1 MALPKQVRDQ
11 AAELD
16 AIEKQLYGDQQPTD
30 PDVPVAEVVTPEAE
44 QSTAPVKQL
53 EPEPVEAEPEK
64 QEDDDAK
71 VWQQKYK
78 TLQGMYDAEVP
89 RLHGQLKDMQAE
101 FNALKSTVE
110 KANNDVEQAKAT
122 AEKVAKRNLVTDE
135 DRQEFGEEMIAF
147 QRKVAREET
156 AELSDK
162 LEAVAAQNNE
172 LNKQLARQGETVRES
187 SFEQRL
193 TALVP
198 DFAQLNVDPVWI
210 KWLGEVDP
218 MLRGPRSSAAQ
229 RAFTEG
235 DAEGVAHYVNLFRE
249 SKQAAEP
256 AKKATSQEL
265 ESQIQP
271 SKVAST
277 TQRRSSQQG
286 KLYTDSDIRGMFAK
300 VMQLNSSNHTE
311 DAQKLEAE
319 IDAAYA
325 QGRVSA

>member
-1 MALPKQVRDQ
+1 MALPKQIREQ
-11 AAELD
+11 AAELEE
-16 AIEKQLYGDQQPTD
+16 IEKQLYGDQQPTD
-30 PDVPVAEVVTPEAE
+30 PDVPVAEVVTPEAK
-44 QSTAPVKQL
+44 QSAEPIKQP
-53 EPEPVEAEPEK
+53 EPETVEEAPEK
-64 QEDDDAK
+64 QEKDDAK

-89 RLHGQLKDMQAE
+89 RLHAQLKTMQAE
-101 FNALKSTVE
+101 FDTLKSNVE
-110 KANNDVEQAKAT
+110 KAGNE
-122 AEKVAKRNLVTDE
+122 AEESKKVAKKAASRNLVTDE

-162 LEAVAAQNNE
+162 LEAVAAQNSE
-172 LNKQLARQGETVRES
+172 LNDQLVRQGETVRES

-193 TALVP
+193 TSLVP
-198 DFAQLNVDPVWI
+198 DFAQLNIDPVWI
-210 KWLGEVDP
+210 KWLGEIDP

-249 SKQAAEP
+249 SQQGAEP
-256 AKKATSQEL
+256 AKKDNSLEL

-271 SKVAST
+271 LKVAST
-277 TQRRSSQQG
+277 TQSRSSQKG
-286 KLYTDSDIRGMFAK
+286 KLYTDNDIRGMFAK
-300 VMQLNSSNHTE
+300 VMQLNNSNRTD

>member
-1 MALPKQVRDQ
+1 
-11 AAELD
+11 
-16 AIEKQLYGDQQPTD
+16 
-30 PDVPVAEVVTPEAE
+30 
-44 QSTAPVKQL
+44 
-53 EPEPVEAEPEK
+53 
-64 QEDDDAK
+64 
-71 VWQQKYK
+71 
-78 TLQGMYDAEVP
+78 
-89 RLHGQLKDMQAE
+89 
-101 FNALKSTVE
+101 
-110 KANNDVEQAKAT
+110 
-122 AEKVAKRNLVTDE
+122 
-135 DRQEFGEEMIAF
+135 
-147 QRKVAREET
+147 
-156 AELSDK
+156 
-162 LEAVAAQNNE
+162 
-172 LNKQLARQGETVRES
+172 
-187 SFEQRL
+187 
-193 TALVP
+193 
-198 DFAQLNVDPVWI
+198 
-210 KWLGEVDP
+210 
-218 MLRGPRSSAAQ
+218 LRGPRSSAAQ

-300 VMQLNSSNHTE
+300 VMQLNSSNRTD